1 MKRSIRLAAED
12 NVAIAFEELNPDD
25 RVECGPVELRASS
38 LVPFGHKIAL
48 TEIPKGQP
56 VFRYGVPIG
65 FTLSDVP
72 SGAHVHSHNLS
83 TYFLDHQ

>member
-12 NVAIAFEELNPDD
+12 NVAIAFEEIAPGDL
-25 RVECGPVELRASS
+25 VECGAVELRASS

-48 TEIPKGQP
+48 TDIPEGQP
-56 VFRYGVPIG
+56 VYRYGVPIG
-65 FTLSDVP
+65 FTSSDVP
-72 SGAHVHSHNLS
+72 AGAHVHSHNLS

>member
-12 NVAIAFEELNPDD
+12 NVAIAFEEIHPGDW
-25 RVECGPVELRASS
+25 VECGAVELRAAS

-48 TEIPKGQP
+48 KDIQRGQP

-65 FTLSDVP
+65 FTLSDIP
-72 SGAHVHSHNLS
+72 GGAHVHSHNLS

>member
-1 MKRSIRLAAED
+1 MKRSIRLAEED
-12 NVAIAFEELNPDD
+12 NVAIAFEEIVPDD
-25 RVECGPVELRASS
+25 WVECASIALRASS

-48 TEIPKGQP
+48 VDIPKGQP